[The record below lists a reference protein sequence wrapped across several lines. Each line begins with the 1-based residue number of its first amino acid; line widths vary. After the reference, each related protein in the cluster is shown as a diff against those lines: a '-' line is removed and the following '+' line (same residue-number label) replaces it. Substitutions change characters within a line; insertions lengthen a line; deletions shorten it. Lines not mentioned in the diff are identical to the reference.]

1 MSTKLK
7 KIAADSDAPDSELLR
22 SVIHD
27 LQHQHSEGFWDEFN
41 VHFKETHADFYSR
54 LSKEFPGLSPNEM
67 KLCAF
72 LKLNLS
78 TKEISMITRKN
89 EHSIKI
95 TRYRLR
101 QRLGLSREDNLVMFL
116 GRY

>member
-1 MSTKLK
+1 M
-7 KIAADSDAPDSELLR
+7 
-22 SVIHD
+22 IHE
-27 LQHQHSEGFWDEFN
+27 LQHQHSEGFWEEFN
-41 VHFKETHADFYSR
+41 VHFEETNPNFYNN
-54 LSKEFPGLSPNEM
+54 LGKEFSALSPNEI

-95 TRYRLR
+95 ARYRLR
-101 QRLGLSREDNLVMFL
+101 QKFGISRDENLVMFL
-116 GRY
+116 GRF